1 MLIMM
6 FGVFNH
12 WLTDWLTDW
21 LVGATDAYTSIW
33 LNEPNHFRRQHTAMD
48 GQHVRKVRTYI
59 YVHTYLN
66 IILCYII
73 DHNLLRYIMQ
83 TWIPY
88 NVDCSRTTRTNSTI
102 RYVLTLTLSYTFP
115 STIIFNFVLLGEQY
129 LI

>member
-1 MLIMM
+1 
-6 FGVFNH
+6 
-12 WLTDWLTDW
+12 
-21 LVGATDAYTSIW
+21 
-33 LNEPNHFRRQHTAMD
+33 MD

-73 DHNLLRYIMQ
+73 DHDLLCYIMQ

-88 NVDCSRTTRTNSTI
+88 NVDCSRTTRANSTI